1 MKIGLLRRLSLLL
14 PPWPAAM
21 SFREPIE
28 DRFLPAAGKEPDT
41 VGARGRV
48 GIGIEEVKL
57 PTSDGVSCTVG

>member
-1 MKIGLLRRLSLLL
+1 
-14 PPWPAAM
+14 M